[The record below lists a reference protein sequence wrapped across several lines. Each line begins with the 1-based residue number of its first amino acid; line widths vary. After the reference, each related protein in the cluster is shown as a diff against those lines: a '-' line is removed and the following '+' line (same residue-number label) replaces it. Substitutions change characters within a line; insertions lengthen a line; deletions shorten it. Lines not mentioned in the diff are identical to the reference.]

1 MFLKKLTIIIPVF
14 NEATTINELLHKVE
28 GISLTNKIKKQL
40 IIVNDCSIDNS
51 KEEIKKFI
59 NSSENKNDIVFIDHK
74 KNVGKGGA
82 IKSAILKA
90 DGDYS
95 VIQDADLELNPE
107 EINILIEPIL
117 NNQAD
122 VVYGSRFINNKK
134 QKKESILNRIA
145 NVFLTSLGNI
155 VFGVK
160 LTDMQTCYKMIPTE
174 IFKKLTLK
182 ENRFAFDPEVTAKLS
197 KNKDLRWKE
206 VAISYNPRTK
216 DEGKK
221 IRWRDGFRALYSI
234 IKYGVFK

>member
-1 MFLKKLTIIIPVF
+1 MFLKKLTIIIPVY

-28 GISLTNKIKKQL
+28 DISLNNKLKKQL

-107 EINILIEPIL
+107 EINNLLEPIL

-145 NVFLTSLGNI
+145 NVFLTGLGNI

-160 LTDMQTCYKMIPTE
+160 LTDMQTCYKMIPTQ

-234 IKYGVFK
+234 IKYGIFK

>member
-1 MFLKKLTIIIPVF
+1 M
-14 NEATTINELLHKVE
+14 
-28 GISLTNKIKKQL
+28 
-40 IIVNDCSIDNS
+40 
-51 KEEIKKFI
+51 
-59 NSSENKNDIVFIDHK
+59 
-74 KNVGKGGA
+74 
-82 IKSAILKA
+82 
-90 DGDYS
+90 
-95 VIQDADLELNPE
+95 IQDADLELNPE